1 MEDECK
7 SFYKLV
13 SKETDDMGYI
23 HFTTGGQVAFK
34 SVLFLPMS
42 DPHTLFDEY
51 GSRKSSYI
59 KLCIAEHSSQMTS
72 MM

>member
-1 MEDECK
+1 MEK
-7 SFYKLV
+7 TSQIYKLF

-23 HFTTGGQVAFK
+23 HFTTEGQVAFE
-34 SVLFLPMS
+34 SVLFVPMS